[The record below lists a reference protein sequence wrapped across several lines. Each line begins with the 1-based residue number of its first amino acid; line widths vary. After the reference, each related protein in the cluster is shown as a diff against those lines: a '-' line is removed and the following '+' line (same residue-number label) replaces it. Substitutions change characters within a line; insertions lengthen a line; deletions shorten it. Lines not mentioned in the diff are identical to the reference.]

1 VAFQLLKMKII
12 RQTRIQQGRIQ
23 QTGGLTVGE
32 LLLVL
37 LVVAVAVGG
46 TSLFLLKFSG
56 SSKAPTPPPAVN
68 RPAQ

>member
-1 VAFQLLKMKII
+1 MKII